1 MNKWLRTTGVFV
13 SFGLFSAL
21 AAAKIAAASGSTVTF
36 KATGP
41 AGLNIEGKT
50 STLNV
55 KDDGTEATFSVPL
68 NTVKT
73 GIALRDTHMCEKYL
87 ECGKHPNADLKIKRS
102 DVKLEEGKET
112 TGEAPGK
119 LTLHGETKDVKVKYK
134 AKKTGGDVAIDA
146 NTTFNYTDFKVNK
159 AEYLGAEVKAP
170 IILNV
175 RTTLKDS

>member
-21 AAAKIAAASGSTVTF
+21 AAAKMMAASGSKIDFNV
-36 KATGP
+36 TGP
-41 AGLNIEGKT
+41 AGLNIAGTT

-55 KDDGTEATFSVPL
+55 KDDGTEVTFSVPL

-146 NTTFNYTDFKVNK
+146 NTTFKYTDFKVNK
-159 AEYLGAEVKAP
+159 AEYLGAEVKP
-170 IILNV
+170 EVKLNV

>member
-21 AAAKIAAASGSTVTF
+21 AAAKLAAATGSAVSF
-36 KATGP
+36 NATGP

-87 ECGKHPNADLKIKRS
+87 ECGKYPTADLKIKRS

-134 AKKTGGDVAIDA
+134 AKKTGGDIAVDA
-146 NTTFNYTDFKVNK
+146 STTFKYTDHKVNK
-159 AEYLGAEVKAP
+159 AEYLGAEVKP
-170 IILNV
+170 DIKLHV